1 MSAPEHT
8 PLASS
13 PAARFPQSHT
23 WTLRRSVTAQ
33 VTVHVEK
40 PVEHC
45 YYIWLDR
52 LNYLNWFDLISEV
65 LHGDQLLPMV
75 LIRYVATI

>member
-1 MSAPEHT
+1 M
-8 PLASS
+8 
-13 PAARFPQSHT
+13 
-23 WTLRRSVTAQ
+23 Q
-33 VTVHVEK
+33 VRVHVDK

-65 LHGDQLLPMV
+65 RTSLCWLQIHVSCGLLGLADV
-75 LIRYVATI
+75 FNGVQITG

>member
-1 MSAPEHT
+1 M
-8 PLASS
+8 
-13 PAARFPQSHT
+13 
-23 WTLRRSVTAQ
+23 
-33 VTVHVEK
+33 HVEK

-65 LHGDQLLPMV
+65 LHAHQPSHCVALSLSTA
-75 LIRYVATI
+75 ATI

>member
-1 MSAPEHT
+1 M
-8 PLASS
+8 
-13 PAARFPQSHT
+13 
-23 WTLRRSVTAQ
+23 Q
-33 VTVHVEK
+33 VRVHVDK

-65 LHGDQLLPMV
+65 RTRCCRLSLMCLAAWWGSQIVSMD
-75 LIRYVATI
+75 RT

>member
-1 MSAPEHT
+1 
-8 PLASS
+8 
-13 PAARFPQSHT
+13 
-23 WTLRRSVTAQ
+23 VQ
-33 VTVHVEK
+33 VTVHVER

-65 LHGDQLLPMV
+65 LA
-75 LIRYVATI
+75 ATSTPSW

>member
-1 MSAPEHT
+1 
-8 PLASS
+8 
-13 PAARFPQSHT
+13 
-23 WTLRRSVTAQ
+23 
-33 VTVHVEK
+33 VHVEK

-65 LHGDQLLPMV
+65 LM
-75 LIRYVATI
+75 ATSASP